1 MHQLAFIAVV
11 DTSGKERKLPAT
23 DIAEVEEIS
32 AGCRIVMRD
41 GRAIECQTTAA
52 DVFTAIDALW
62 TEYTTAL
69 GDPA

>member
-11 DTSGKERKLPAT
+11 DSSGKERKLPAC
-23 DIAEVEEIS
+23 DIAEVAEIS
-32 AGCRIVMRD
+32 VGSHILMRD
-41 GRAIECQTTAA
+41 GRMIELQTTAA